1 MTKRI
6 ISSAGIQTFRVSV
19 LAFTM
24 ALLGGCVSIQSA
36 ARKGDLEEVRSQL
49 ASGTNVNSKTFR
61 MGLTAL
67 HGAAGNG
74 HIEIVKLLLEKGA
87 DPNIT
92 QENSCPPLAYAA
104 HGGHADIMEILI
116 AHGADPQ
123 QRTVME
129 LAARGG
135 HIEAVEVLLEHG
147 TDINVKGTDG
157 YTALNTAVGHRHVEL
172 VKFLLSR
179 GADVNATA
187 SYGRTPLF
195 TAYRARN
202 VKIRRILLQHGAD
215 TTLEYGE
222 GFKIPQSFLD
232 QLRE

>member
-87 DPNIT
+87 DIAKV
-92 QENSCPPLAYAA
+92 QDWL
-104 HGGHADIMEILI
+104 GHADVSTTRATEACTSTVSCWTSTSPLGTWGEQDWTPTGSPSRPKRPGTTI
-116 AHGADPQ
+116 A
-123 QRTVME
+123 
-129 LAARGG
+129 LC
-135 HIEAVEVLLEHG
+135 
-147 TDINVKGTDG
+147 
-157 YTALNTAVGHRHVEL
+157 YTSLPRW
-172 VKFLLSR
+172 
-179 GADVNATA
+179 
-187 SYGRTPLF
+187 
-195 TAYRARN
+195 
-202 VKIRRILLQHGAD
+202 
-215 TTLEYGE
+215 
-222 GFKIPQSFLD
+222 
-232 QLRE
+232 